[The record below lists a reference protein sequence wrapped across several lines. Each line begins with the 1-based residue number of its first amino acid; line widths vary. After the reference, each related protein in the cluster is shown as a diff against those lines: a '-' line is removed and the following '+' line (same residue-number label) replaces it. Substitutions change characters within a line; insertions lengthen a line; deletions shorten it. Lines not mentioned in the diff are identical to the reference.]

1 MHDANVVA
9 EPDPYLGERTC
20 AYVILRSG
28 AGPLKAVAVKR
39 FVRER
44 GLAAYKVPDRV
55 EFVDA
60 FPQTGVGKVSKK
72 DLRNAAA
79 RTAPSSPS

>member
-1 MHDANVVA
+1 M
-9 EPDPYLGERTC
+9 LGRGSAQGGGRQTVRT
-20 AYVILRSG
+20 RT
-28 AGPLKAVAVKR
+28 
-39 FVRER
+39 

-79 RTAPSSPS
+79 RTTASSPSR